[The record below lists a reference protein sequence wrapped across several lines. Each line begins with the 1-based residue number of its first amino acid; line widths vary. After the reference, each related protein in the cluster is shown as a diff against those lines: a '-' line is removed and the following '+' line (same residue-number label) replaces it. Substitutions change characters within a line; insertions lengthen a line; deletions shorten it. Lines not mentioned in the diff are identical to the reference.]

1 MHTGLLFF
9 FHPGAGLH
17 ERGANMGI
25 VSLQG
30 RIIVSNANEMRRTLA
45 DALRSQPGEL
55 TVDLANVTYMDTA
68 ALATLIEAMRNA
80 RKQSTR
86 MILRSV
92 QTQPRYLLTVTD
104 LDHVF
109 EIQEVANT

>member
-1 MHTGLLFF
+1 
-9 FHPGAGLH
+9 
-17 ERGANMGI
+17 MGI

-30 RIIVSNANEMRRTLA
+30 RITVSNANEMRRTLA
-45 DALRSQPGEL
+45 DALRSQPREL
-55 TVDLANVTYMDTA
+55 TVDLVSVTYMDTSG
-68 ALATLIEAMRNA
+68 LATLIEAMRNA

-86 MILRSV
+86 LVLRSV

-109 EIQEVANT
+109 EIQEAANT